1 MKKFHFFFPIIKKY
15 NSLIFLMLLL
25 NIVLSILSTLSVA
38 IILPVMRLLFS
49 GTGLDSTSGD
59 IIGKVA
65 STGFLQNIKEN
76 ILAFIQTIIL
86 SPSNKSQSLLNLS
99 YFVISIFVLKN
110 FVKYIAYVLNT
121 YIDEN
126 ILKTARDLIFSKLI
140 HLPLS
145 FHNNTN
151 SSELINIIN
160 NAVSYTHL
168 TLPTSDL
175 V

>member
-99 YFVISIFVLKN
+99 YFVISIFVLKTS
-110 FVKYIAYVLNT
+110 L
-121 YIDEN
+121 N
-126 ILKTARDLIFSKLI
+126 ILLMYLI
-140 HLPLS
+140 
-145 FHNNTN
+145 
-151 SSELINIIN
+151 
-160 NAVSYTHL
+160 L
-168 TLPTSDL
+168 TLMKTF
-175 V
+175 

>member
-65 STGFLQNIKEN
+65 STGFLQNIKEKYFSFYSN
-76 ILAFIQTIIL
+76 NNFITLEQKPIII
-86 SPSNKSQSLLNLS
+86 KFKLLC
-99 YFVISIFVLKN
+99 N
-110 FVKYIAYVLNT
+110 FNFCFK
-121 YIDEN
+121 
-126 ILKTARDLIFSKLI
+126 KLR
-140 HLPLS
+140 
-145 FHNNTN
+145 
-151 SSELINIIN
+151 
-160 NAVSYTHL
+160 
-168 TLPTSDL
+168 
-175 V
+175 